1 MNQTV
6 VCFHVFGKRRMQ
18 RPCRVCKR
26 RGIRRDT
33 AYYGKKCKIP
43 LCNGD
48 CYRVYHF
55 QKKYYCIVSKRG
67 GIAKQ
72 NRTSLIKL
80 SLLFLF
86 LQCFEIDKKD
96 VIPGILG

>member
-1 MNQTV
+1 
-6 VCFHVFGKRRMQ
+6 
-18 RPCRVCKR
+18 
-26 RGIRRDT
+26 
-33 AYYGKKCKIP
+33 
-43 LCNGD
+43 
-48 CYRVYHF
+48 VYHF
-55 QKKYYCIVSKRG
+55 QKKYYCILNQRG
-67 GIAKQ
+67 EIAKQ